1 MKISDAEKPRHRL
14 FVFRGALLL
23 SVDHKVAEDEA
34 RKQNDQ
40 GVAEHL
46 EAQLFPFAFGEL
58 THLGRF
64 ENAEDHC
71 GREKNKVG
79 VDNKRHL

>member
-1 MKISDAEKPRHRL
+1 MPKNRGIAYL
-14 FVFRGALLL
+14 FYLFYLFSCL

-64 ENAEDHC
+64 ENAEDHR

>member
-1 MKISDAEKPRHRL
+1 MPRNCGIAYL
-14 FVFRGALLL
+14 FYLFYLFSWL
-23 SVDHKVAEDEA
+23 SVDHKIAEDEA

-64 ENAEDHC
+64 ENAEDHR
-71 GREKNKVG
+71 GRKKNKVG

>member
-1 MKISDAEKPRHRL
+1 MPKNRGIAYL
-14 FVFRGALLL
+14 FSL
-23 SVDHKVAEDEA
+23 
-34 RKQNDQ
+34 KQNDQ

-64 ENAEDHC
+64 ENAEDHR
-71 GREKNKVG
+71 GRKKNKVG

>member
-1 MKISDAEKPRHRL
+1 MPKNRGIAYL
-14 FVFRGALLL
+14 FSLFSWL
-23 SVDHKVAEDEA
+23 SVDHKIAEDEA
-34 RKQNDQ
+34 REQNDQ

-58 THLGRF
+58 PHLGRF

-79 VDNKRHL
+79 VDNKRHH